1 MLETA
6 QTNDNAKSTHKEN
19 KGYTQREQ
27 ELISELVRSRLK
39 QRMELEFETFDEYEV
54 PPAVDFAMLKKPS
67 VMLKNREFTCNKAC
81 IKLFEGVKYVLPM
94 ISSRKKRFMI
104 VPCSEEESGTVEW
117 ARVNKKGEWENK
129 TVVSDEFVS
138 KIFKSMIWDSGT
150 RYKAVGRVAN
160 SPRGLILL
168 FDLVDAVWFTT
179 IEVVD
184 EETGKT
190 KRKSVIH
197 YPDQYKDCFG
207 KTYSK
212 YAEDNQLSRFEE
224 LEGYSL
230 IDGDGISP
238 AQSDQ
243 TTA

>member
-1 MLETA
+1 VATNV
-6 QTNDNAKSTHKEN
+6 QTNNGASTN
-19 KGYTQREQ
+19 KVNQGYTPREQ
-27 ELISELVRSRLK
+27 ELIKELVQSRLK

-67 VMLKNREFTCNKAC
+67 VVLKNREFTCNKAC

-94 ISSRKKRFMI
+94 ISGRKKRLLI

-117 ARVNKKGEWENK
+117 ARITKKGEWENK

-138 KIFKSMIWDSGT
+138 KIFKSMIWDSDI
-150 RYKAVGRVAN
+150 RYKAVGRIAN

-168 FDLVDAVWFTT
+168 FDLVEAVWFTQ
-179 IEVVD
+179 IEVLD
-184 EETGKT
+184 EETGKI

-197 YPDQYKDCFG
+197 YPEQYKDRFG
-207 KTYSK
+207 KTYSQ

-224 LEGYSL
+224 IEGYTQ
-230 IDGDGISP
+230 IDGDGITPVQSSP
-238 AQSDQ
+238 